1 MESKVGWRWVFFL
14 VGLVLVAFACSD
26 ATNKTLSPTG
36 TPGRTITPV
45 ASTPRPTSTPTNTP
59 VPVGGTTGWPAYSDP
74 DGVFRFRY
82 PPGWL
87 LRTAGQGSPPG
98 IVAIGLQNIV
108 LYNFDNLAQPPSHEF
123 PPNSI
128 KIDIY
133 FGPVDD
139 ETAEQTCKR
148 TEEPVAFSL
157 GGVAGWQYEY
167 ESDEPG
173 IDHIRI
179 VAADRNNYR
188 LCFVALFFGDDA
200 TKLTVDQILG
210 SVAFVS

>member
-1 MESKVGWRWVFFL
+1 MESKLRCSWILFVA
-14 VGLVLVAFACSD
+14 GLLLAASACSD
-26 ATNKTLSPTG
+26 AMDKTLSPTV
-36 TPGRTITPV
+36 TPGRTITAT
-45 ASTPRPTSTPTNTP
+45 ASISPPTSTPTQTP
-59 VPVGGTTGWPAYSDP
+59 LPVGGTTGWPTYNDP

-82 PPGWL
+82 PPGWF
-87 LRTAGQGSPPG
+87 LRTAAQGVPPG

-139 ETAEQTCKR
+139 ETAEQTCNR
-148 TEEPVAFSL
+148 TGEPVAFSL

-188 LCFVALFFGDDA
+188 LCFVALFFGDEA
-200 TKLTVDQILG
+200 PELTVDQILG